1 LCGAADGKVSLTAM
15 GFRSD
20 YRHHRLAALICAL
33 LLVSPLTGLAQT
45 TAPAPEQKEP
55 GLLESAGKWLD
66 KQVDSA
72 KAVFGHVGKGVEDFG
87 HEAGVAAKSTADT
100 AKDAAEGV
108 ASKLSPA
115 SVISGHEVCKT
126 APNGAPDCVAA
137 ANAICKAKGFKS
149 GKSVDMTT
157 AETCPAKV
165 YMAGR
170 SNGPECK
177 TETFVSS
184 ALCQ

>member
-1 LCGAADGKVSLTAM
+1 MLP
-15 GFRSD
+15 
-20 YRHHRLAALICAL
+20 ALVCAGLLAL
-33 LLVSPLTGLAQT
+33 LPIMAMAQT
-45 TAPAPEQKEP
+45 ASPAGDQHEP
-55 GLLESAGKWLD
+55 GFLESAGKWLD
-66 KQVDSA
+66 RQVDGA
-72 KAVFGHVGKGVEDFG
+72 KATFGHVGKGVQEFG
-87 HEAGVAAKSTADT
+87 HEAGVATQSTADT
-100 AKDAAEGV
+100 AKNAADSV
-108 ASKLSPA
+108 ATQLAPA
-115 SVISGHEVCKT
+115 SLISGHEVCKN

-137 ANAICKAKGFKS
+137 ANAICRSKGFKG

-170 SNGPECK
+170 SNGPECN